1 MDIFDWVQDIEET
14 YKFLIEKAKEENL
27 ADIQKFKAQEEKLI
41 DFKIKKKRNFV
52 DSNLKLLL
60 EEVNNGMEKLTVFYN
75 QSIENIQVK
84 YEENR
89 LKIINS
95 IIKKLGFEF

>member
-1 MDIFDWVQDIEET
+1 MEIFDWVQDIEET

-41 DFKIKKKRNFV
+41 DVKIKKKQNFV

-60 EEVNNGMEKLTVFYN
+60 EEVNIGMEKLKVFFN

-95 IIKKLGFEF
+95 IIKQLGFEF

>member
-1 MDIFDWVQDIEET
+1 MEIFDWVQDIEET

-27 ADIQKFKAQEEKLI
+27 EDIQKFKAQEEKLI
-41 DFKIKKKRNFV
+41 DIKIKKKQNFV

-60 EEVNNGMEKLTVFYN
+60 EEVNIGMEKLKVFFN

-95 IIKKLGFEF
+95 IIKQLGFEF

>member
-95 IIKKLGFEF
+95 IIKQLGFEF

>member
-1 MDIFDWVQDIEET
+1 MEIFDWVHDIEET

-27 ADIQKFKAQEEKLI
+27 ENIQKFKTHQEKLI
-41 DFKIKKKRNFV
+41 DIKIKKKRNFV

-60 EEVNNGMEKLTVFYN
+60 KEVTSGVEKLNVFYN
-75 QSIENIQVK
+75 QSIENIQTK
-84 YEENR
+84 YEDNR

-95 IIKKLGFEF
+95 IIKQLGFEF

>member
-1 MDIFDWVQDIEET
+1 MEIFDWVQDIEET
-14 YKFLIEKAKEENL
+14 YKFLIEKAKEEHL
-27 ADIQKFKAQEEKLI
+27 VDIQKFKAQEEKLI
-41 DFKIKKKRNFV
+41 DVKIKKKQNFV

-60 EEVNNGMEKLTVFYN
+60 EEVNIGMEKLKVFFN

-84 YEENR
+84 YDENR

-95 IIKKLGFEF
+95 IIKQLGFEF